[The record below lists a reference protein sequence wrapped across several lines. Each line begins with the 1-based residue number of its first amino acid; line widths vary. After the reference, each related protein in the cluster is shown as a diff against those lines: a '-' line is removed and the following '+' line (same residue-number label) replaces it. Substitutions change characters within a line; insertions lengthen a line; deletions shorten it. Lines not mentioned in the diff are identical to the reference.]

1 MSNELDHMS
10 AVQQAAA
17 VVVAPQPRPAAD
29 PKPAE
34 AVQVQAE
41 PHVSREAIEA
51 AIREANQALE
61 ESATSIRFSTDPDT
75 NGIVVRVTDEAT
87 GKIVRQIPTQEQLI
101 ITARMRELVGVLFHK
116 QI

>member
-1 MSNELDHMS
+1 MSNQLDHMN
-10 AVQQAAA
+10 AVPQAAA

-34 AVQVQAE
+34 TVQIQAQT
-41 PHVSREAIEA
+41 HVSREAIEA

-87 GKIVRQIPTQEQLI
+87 GKVVRQIPTQEQLVI
-101 ITARMRELVGVLFHK
+101 AARMRDLVGVLFNK